1 MESMTSIQVS
11 KNSKEQ
17 WSTMKNHPGESFEA
31 MINRMVNTLNED
43 DSDLLTTKDILEIEK
58 SIKDIKAGK
67 YITNAQ
73 LMKKYNL

>member
-11 KNSKEQ
+11 KRSKEQ
-17 WSTMKNHPGESFEA
+17 WNTMKNHPSESFES
-31 MINRMVNTLNED
+31 MVNRIIDTLHED
-43 DSDLLTTKDILEIEK
+43 DSDLLTTGDILEIEK

-73 LMKKYNL
+73 LMKKYNI

>member
-17 WSTMKNHPGESFEA
+17 WSTMKNHPSESFEA
-31 MINRMVNTLNED
+31 MINRMANTLNED
-43 DSDLLTTKDILEIEK
+43 DSDLLTTEDVLEIEK

-67 YITNAQ
+67 YITNTQ

>member
-17 WSTMKNHPGESFEA
+17 WRTMKNHPGESFEA